1 MIRRAAHCAYDTQY
15 HLVWAPKYRKWVLE
29 GEIRKRVKEL
39 FLEISKHHGFAIQEM
54 EVDKDHVHM
63 FLSFPP
69 KHSISDVVGIF
80 KSVSSKVIR
89 EEYPQVK
96 KQLWGGEFWE
106 DGYFARTVGDRV
118 TADVIRRYIRYH
130 ERRERYSEQLR
141 LL

>member
-1 MIRRAAHCAYDTQY
+1 M
-15 HLVWAPKYRKWVLE
+15 
-29 GEIRKRVKEL
+29 KEL
-39 FLEISKHHGFAIQEM
+39 FWEISKHHGFAIQEM